1 MKIKHKENPIPLRK
15 ASYPNIGDQLDAIHK
30 GFEALQMQGFLLP
43 EETIDWINEIR
54 SIKSTFKKE
63 S

>member
-1 MKIKHKENPIPLRK
+1 MKIKHKEDYRPLRRQN
-15 ASYPNIGDQLDAIHK
+15 YPDLEEQLDAIYK

-43 EETIDWINEIR
+43 EETIDWMNEIR
-54 SIKSTFKKE
+54 SIKTTFKKE